1 MAYKF
6 IKWFEELSKED
17 VPLVGG
23 KGANLG
29 EMTKAGIPVPPGFC
43 VTAEAYKY
51 FVENVKVSKEDIKK
65 ILGEKANKGTIA
77 EVLAQAPDEPRI
89 LQEWIMDIISR
100 TNVDDS
106 KQLQENTEAIR
117 ELIKALDMP
126 PEIADEIKQAYK
138 ELSQRFGQEEVY
150 VAVRSSA
157 TAEDLPEASFAG
169 QQETYLDVLG
179 ADDVID
185 KVKKCWAS
193 LWTARAT
200 FYRAKQG
207 FDHSKVYLSAVVQK
221 MVNSE
226 KSGVM
231 FTANP
236 VTNNRNEIMINA
248 SWGLGEAVVSGAV
261 TPDEYIVEKGTWKIK
276 EKVIAKKEVMVVRN
290 PETGK
295 GTVMVK
301 VAEYLGPEWVEKQV
315 LTDEQI
321 IEVAKMGQRI
331 EEHYGWP
338 QDIEWAYDKDD
349 GKLYIVQSRPITTLK
364 EETAGEE
371 VEEVEEAEVILKG
384 LGASPGI
391 GAGRVVVIFDA
402 SEIDK
407 VKEGDVLVT
416 TMTNPDMVPAMKRA
430 AAIITDE
437 GGRTS
442 HAAIVSRELGIPC
455 VVGTK
460 EATKKLKTGMYVTVD
475 GARGLVYKGIVKS
488 LVKKKEEAKAEAG
501 AAGAVAA
508 APLVTGTLVK
518 VNVSMPEVAER
529 AAATGADGVG
539 LLRAEHMILSIGQH
553 PIKFIREGKEEELV
567 EKLAEGIEKVAAAFY
582 PRPVWYRTL
591 DAPTNE
597 FREMPGGED
606 EPEERNPMLGWRGIR
621 RGLDQPELLR
631 AEFKAIKKVVEKGYN
646 NIGVMLPLV
655 SHPEQ
660 IRKAKEIAREVGL
673 EPHKDVAWGVM
684 IEVPAAAII
693 IEDLIREGIDFISFG
708 TNDLTQYT
716 LAIDRDN
723 ERVAK
728 LYDETHPA
736 VLKLIKHVIKVCK
749 RYGVETSIC
758 GQAGSDPKMAR
769 ILVRLGIDSISANP
783 DAVQLI
789 RQVVAQEER
798 KLMLE
803 AARRQ
808 LFEEEEEEDLF

>member
-6 IKWFEELSKED
+6 IKWFEELRKED

-29 EMTKAGIPVPPGFC
+29 EMTNAGIPVPPGFC

-51 FVENVKVSKEDIKK
+51 FVENVRVED
-65 ILGEKANKGTIA
+65 GRT
-77 EVLAQAPDEPRI
+77 
-89 LQEWIMDIISR
+89 LQEWIMDLISK

-106 KQLQENTEAIR
+106 KQLQENTAKIR
-117 ELIKALDMP
+117 EKIISMEMP
-126 PEIADEIKQAYK
+126 EEIAKEIEQAYK
-138 ELSQRFGQEEVY
+138 ELSQRFGKDEVY

-179 ADDVID
+179 VDDVKD
-185 KVKKCWAS
+185 KVKRCWAS

-207 FDHSKVYLSAVVQK
+207 FDHSRVYLSAVVQK

-226 KSGVM
+226 TSGVM

-236 VTNNRNEIMINA
+236 VTNDRNEIMINA

-276 EKVIAKKEVMVVRN
+276 EKVIAKKEIMIIRN

-295 GTVMVK
+295 GTVKVP
-301 VAEYLGPEWVEKQV
+301 VAEYLGSEYVEKQA

-321 IEVAKMGQRI
+321 IEVAKIGAKI

-349 GKLYIVQSRPITTLK
+349 GKLYIVQSRPVTTLK
-364 EETAGEE
+364 EEVKT
-371 VEEVEEAEVILKG
+371 EEAEMTEEMKVLLKG
-384 LGASPGI
+384 LGASPGV
-391 GAGRVVVIFDA
+391 GAGKVVVIFDA

-430 AAIITDE
+430 SAIVTDE
-437 GGRTS
+437 GGRTC

-460 EATKKLKTGMYVTVD
+460 EATKKLKDGMLITVD
-475 GARGLVYKGIVKS
+475 GTRGVVYEGIVKS
-488 LVKKKEEAKAEAG
+488 LVKKEEEEKAEGKVVVAG
-501 AAGAVAA
+501 A
-508 APLVTGTLVK
+508 PLITATEIK

-539 LLRAEHMILSIGQH
+539 LLRAEHMILGIGAH
-553 PIKFIREGKEEELV
+553 PVKFIREGKEEELI
-567 EKLAEGIEKVAAAFY
+567 EKLVEGIRTVVEAFY
-582 PRPVWYRTL
+582 PRRVWYRTL

-597 FREMPGGED
+597 FRELPGGEE

-631 AEFKAIKKVVEKGYN
+631 AEFKAIKRLVDEGYD

-660 IRKAKEIAREVGL
+660 VRRAKEIALEVGL
-673 EPHKDVAWGVM
+673 VPHKDVEWGVM
-684 IEVPAAAII
+684 IETPASALI
-693 IEDLIREGIDFISFG
+693 IEELIKEGIDFISFG

-723 ERVAK
+723 EQVSK

-736 VLKLIKHVIKVCK
+736 VLKLIKHVIEVCK
-749 RYGVETSIC
+749 KHGVETSIC

-769 ILVRLGIDSISANP
+769 LLVRLGIDSLSANP
-783 DAVQLI
+783 DAVELI
-789 RQVVAQEER
+789 RKTVAQEEQ
-798 KLMLE
+798 KIFLE
-803 AARRQ
+803 AARKR
-808 LFEEEEEEDLF
+808 LFEERELEF

>member
-6 IKWFEELSKED
+6 IKWFEELRKED

-29 EMTKAGIPVPPGFC
+29 EMTNAGIPVPPGFC

-51 FVENVKVSKEDIKK
+51 FVENVRVED
-65 ILGEKANKGTIA
+65 GRT
-77 EVLAQAPDEPRI
+77 
-89 LQEWIMDIISR
+89 LQEWIMDLISK

-106 KQLQENTEAIR
+106 KQLQENTAKIR
-117 ELIKALDMP
+117 EKIISMEMP
-126 PEIADEIKQAYK
+126 EEIAKEIEQAYK
-138 ELSQRFGQEEVY
+138 ELSQRFGKDEVY

-179 ADDVID
+179 VDDVKD
-185 KVKKCWAS
+185 KVKRCWAS

-207 FDHSKVYLSAVVQK
+207 FDHSRVYLSAVVQK

-226 KSGVM
+226 TSGVM

-236 VTNNRNEIMINA
+236 VTNDRNEIMINA

-276 EKVIAKKEVMVVRN
+276 EKVIAKKEIMIIRN

-295 GTVMVK
+295 GTVKVP
-301 VAEYLGPEWVEKQV
+301 VAEYLGPEYVEKQA

-321 IEVAKMGQRI
+321 IEVAKIGAKI

-349 GKLYIVQSRPITTLK
+349 GKLYIVQSRPVTTLK
-364 EETAGEE
+364 EEVKT
-371 VEEVEEAEVILKG
+371 EEAEMTEEMKVLLKG
-384 LGASPGI
+384 LGASPGV
-391 GAGRVVVIFDA
+391 GAGKVVIIFEA

-430 AAIITDE
+430 SAIVTDE
-437 GGRTS
+437 GGRTC

-460 EATKKLKTGMYVTVD
+460 EATKKLKDGMLITVD
-475 GARGLVYKGIVKS
+475 GTRGVVYEGIVKS
-488 LVKKKEEAKAEAG
+488 LVKKEEEEKAEGKVVVAG
-501 AAGAVAA
+501 A
-508 APLVTGTLVK
+508 PLITATEIK

-539 LLRAEHMILSIGQH
+539 LLRAEHMILGIGAH

-567 EKLAEGIEKVAAAFY
+567 DRLVEGIRTVVEAFY
-582 PRPVWYRTL
+582 PRRVWYRTL

-597 FREMPGGED
+597 FRELPGGEE

-631 AEFKAIKKVVEKGYN
+631 AEFKAIKRLVDEGYD

-660 IRKAKEIAREVGL
+660 VRRAKEIALEVGL
-673 EPHKDVAWGVM
+673 VPHRDVEWGVM
-684 IEVPAAAII
+684 IETPASALI
-693 IEDLIREGIDFISFG
+693 IEDLIKEGIDFISFG

-723 ERVAK
+723 EQVSK

-736 VLKLIKHVIKVCK
+736 VLKLIKHVIEVCK
-749 RYGVETSIC
+749 KHGVETSIC

-769 ILVRLGIDSISANP
+769 LLVRLGIDSLSANP
-783 DAVQLI
+783 DAVELI
-789 RQVVAQEER
+789 RKTVAQEEQ
-798 KLMLE
+798 KILLE
-803 AARRQ
+803 AAKKK
-808 LFEEEEEEDLF
+808 LSEERELEF

>member
-1 MAYKF
+1 MSEYRF
-6 IKWFEELSKED
+6 IKWFEELSKKD

-29 EMTKAGIPVPPGFC
+29 ELTNAGIPVPPGFC

-51 FVENVKVSKEDIKK
+51 FVENVKVED
-65 ILGEKANKGTIA
+65 GRT
-77 EVLAQAPDEPRI
+77 
-89 LQEWIMDIISR
+89 LQEWIMDIISK

-106 KQLQENTEAIR
+106 KQLQENTAKIR
-117 ELIKALDMP
+117 QKIIELPML
-126 PEIADEIKQAYK
+126 PEIAEEIERAYK
-138 ELSQRFGQEEVY
+138 ELSARFNKDAVY

-169 QQETYLDVLG
+169 QQETYLDVYG
-179 ADDVID
+179 VEDVID

-236 VTNNRNEIMINA
+236 VTNDRNEIMINA
-248 SWGLGEAVVSGAV
+248 SWGLGEAVVSGSV

-276 EKVIAKKEVMVVRN
+276 EKFIAKKEVMVVRN

-295 GTVMVK
+295 GTVYVK

-321 IEVAKMGQRI
+321 VEVAKMGAKI

-364 EETAGEE
+364 EAKSEE
-371 VEEVEEAEVILKG
+371 KAEVTEEAEVILKG

-430 AAIITDE
+430 SAIITDE

-442 HAAIVSRELGIPC
+442 HAAIVSRELGIPA

-460 EATKKLKTGMYVTVD
+460 VATKVLKTGDYVTVD
-475 GARGLVYKGIVKS
+475 GTRGVVYKGIVKS
-488 LVKKKEEAKAEAG
+488 LVEKKEEEKAAGGQVVVAG
-501 AAGAVAA
+501 A
-508 APLVTGTLVK
+508 PLITATKVK

-553 PIKFIREGKEEELV
+553 PVKFIKEGKEEELV
-567 EKLAEGIEKVAAAFY
+567 EKLAEGIRTVAAAFY

-597 FREMPGGED
+597 FKEMPGGED
-606 EPEERNPMLGWRGIR
+606 EPDERNPMLGWRGIR
-621 RGLDQPELLR
+621 RSLDQPELLR
-631 AEFKAIKKVVEKGYN
+631 AEFKAIKKVVEEGYD

-655 SHPEQ
+655 GHPEQ
-660 IRKAKEIAREVGL
+660 IRKAKEIARSVGL
-673 EPHKDVAWGVM
+673 EPHKDVEWGIM
-684 IEVPAAAII
+684 IEVPAAALI
-693 IEDLIREGIDFISFG
+693 IEDLIKEGLDFVSFG

-723 ERVAK
+723 DRIAY
-728 LYDETHPA
+728 LYDEKHPA
-736 VLKLIKHVIKVCK
+736 VLKLIKHVIKVAK
-749 RYGVETSIC
+749 KYGVETSIC

-783 DAVQLI
+783 DAVELI
-789 RQVVAQEER
+789 RKTVAQEEQ
-798 KLMLE
+798 KLILE
-803 AARRQ
+803 AARKR
-808 LFEEEEEEDLF
+808 LFEDEDELDF

>member
-1 MAYKF
+1 MSEYRF
-6 IKWFEELSKED
+6 IKWFEELSKKD

-29 EMTKAGIPVPPGFC
+29 ELTNAGIPVPPGFC

-51 FVENVKVSKEDIKK
+51 FVENVKVED
-65 ILGEKANKGTIA
+65 GRT
-77 EVLAQAPDEPRI
+77 
-89 LQEWIMDIISR
+89 LQEWIMDIISK

-106 KQLQENTEAIR
+106 KQLQENTAKIR
-117 ELIKALDMP
+117 EKIIQMP
-126 PEIADEIKQAYK
+126 MPEEIAKEIEDAYK
-138 ELSQRFGQEEVY
+138 KLSQRFGKEAVY

-169 QQETYLDVLG
+169 QQETYLDVYG
-179 ADDVID
+179 VDDVID

-236 VTNNRNEIMINA
+236 VTNDRNEIMINA
-248 SWGLGEAVVSGAV
+248 SWGLGEAVVSGSV

-276 EKVIAKKEVMVVRN
+276 EKFIAKKEVMVVRN

-295 GTVMVK
+295 GTVYVK
-301 VAEYLGPEWVEKQV
+301 VAEYLGPEYVEKQV

-321 IEVAKMGQRI
+321 VEVAKLGAKI

-364 EETAGEE
+364 EEKSEE
-371 VEEVEEAEVILKG
+371 AQEVTEEAEVILKG

-430 AAIITDE
+430 SAIITDE

-442 HAAIVSRELGIPC
+442 HAAIVSRELGIPA

-460 EATKKLKTGMYVTVD
+460 VATKVLKTGDYVTVD
-475 GARGLVYKGIVKS
+475 GTRGVVYKGIVKS
-488 LVKKKEEAKAEAG
+488 LVEKKEEKAEGGQVVVAG
-501 AAGAVAA
+501 
-508 APLVTGTLVK
+508 APLVTATKVK

-553 PIKFIREGKEEELV
+553 PVKFIKEGKEEELV
-567 EKLAEGIEKVAAAFY
+567 EKLAEGIRTVAAAFY

-597 FREMPGGED
+597 FKEMPGGED
-606 EPEERNPMLGWRGIR
+606 EPDERNPMLGWRGIR
-621 RGLDQPELLR
+621 RSLDQPELLK
-631 AEFKAIKKVVEKGYN
+631 AEFKAIKKVVEEGYD

-655 SHPEQ
+655 ANPDQ
-660 IRKAKEIAREVGL
+660 IRKAKEIARSVGL
-673 EPHKDVAWGVM
+673 EPHKDVEWGIMV
-684 IEVPAAAII
+684 EVPAAALI
-693 IEDLIREGIDFISFG
+693 IEDLIKEGLDFVSFG

-723 ERVAK
+723 DRIAY
-728 LYDETHPA
+728 LYDEKHPA
-736 VLKLIKHVIKVCK
+736 VLKLIKHVIKVAK
-749 RYGVETSIC
+749 KYGVETSIC
-758 GQAGSDPKMAR
+758 GQAGSDPKMAK

-783 DAVQLI
+783 DAVELI
-789 RQVVAQEER
+789 RKTVAQEEQ
-798 KLMLE
+798 KLILE
-803 AARRQ
+803 AARKR
-808 LFEEEEEEDLF
+808 LFEDEDELDF

>member
-1 MAYKF
+1 MSEYKF
-6 IKWFEELSKED
+6 IRWFEELGKED

-29 EMTKAGIPVPPGFC
+29 EMTNAGIPVPPGFC

-51 FVENVKVSKEDIKK
+51 FVENVKVEEGK
-65 ILGEKANKGTIA
+65 T
-77 EVLAQAPDEPRI
+77 
-89 LQEWIMDIISR
+89 LQEWIMDIIAQ

-106 KQLQENTEAIR
+106 KQLQENTAKIR
-117 ELIKALDMP
+117 QKIIELPML
-126 PEIADEIKQAYK
+126 PEIAEEIERAYK
-138 ELSQRFGQEEVY
+138 ELSQRFGKEAVY

-169 QQETYLDVLG
+169 QQETYLDVYG
-179 ADDVID
+179 VDDVID
-185 KVKKCWAS
+185 KVKRCWAS

-248 SWGLGEAVVSGAV
+248 SWGLGEAVVSGSV

-276 EKVIAKKEVMVVRN
+276 EKFIAKKEVMVVRN

-295 GTVMVK
+295 GTVYVK

-321 IEVAKMGQRI
+321 IEVAKIGAKI

-338 QDIEWAYDKDD
+338 QDIEWAYDADD

-364 EETAGEE
+364 EETTAAEAAE
-371 VEEVEEAEVILKG
+371 TEEAEVILKG

-430 AAIITDE
+430 SAIVTDE

-442 HAAIVSRELGIPC
+442 HAAIVSRELGIPA

-460 EATKKLKTGMYVTVD
+460 EATKKLKTGDYVTVD
-475 GARGLVYKGIVKS
+475 GTRGVVYKGIVKS
-488 LVKKKEEAKAEAG
+488 LVEKEEEEKAEAKVVV
-501 AAGAVAA
+501 AGGQI
-508 APLVTGTLVK
+508 VTGTMVK

-553 PIKFIREGKEEELV
+553 PVKFIKEGKEEELV
-567 EKLAEGIEKVAAAFY
+567 EKLAEGIRTVAAAFY

-597 FREMPGGED
+597 FKEMPGGED
-606 EPEERNPMLGWRGIR
+606 EPDERNPMLGWRGIR
-621 RGLDQPELLR
+621 RSLDQPELLK
-631 AEFKAIKKVVEKGYN
+631 AEFKAIKKVVEEGYD

-655 SHPEQ
+655 GHPEQ

-673 EPHKDVAWGVM
+673 EPHKDVEWGVM
-684 IEVPAAAII
+684 IEVPAAALI
-693 IEDLIREGIDFISFG
+693 IEDLIKEGIDFVSFG

-723 ERVAK
+723 DRIAY
-728 LYDETHPA
+728 LYDEKHPA
-736 VLKLIKHVIKVCK
+736 VLKLIENVIKTCK
-749 RYGVETSIC
+749 KYGVETSIC
-758 GQAGSDPKMAR
+758 GQAGSDPKMAKL
-769 ILVRLGIDSISANP
+769 LVRMGIDSISANP
-783 DAVQLI
+783 DAVELI
-789 RQVVAQEER
+789 RKTVAREEQ
-798 KLMLE
+798 KILLE
-803 AARRQ
+803 AARKLLRG
-808 LFEEEEEEDLF
+808 E

>member
-1 MAYKF
+1 MEYRF
-6 IKWFEELSKED
+6 IKWFEELRKED

-29 EMTKAGIPVPPGFC
+29 EMTSAGIPVPPGFC

-51 FVENVKVSKEDIKK
+51 FVENVKVED
-65 ILGEKANKGTIA
+65 GRT
-77 EVLAQAPDEPRI
+77 
-89 LQEWIMDIISR
+89 LQEWIMDVVSK

-106 KQLQENTEAIR
+106 KQLQENTAKIR
-117 ELIKALDMP
+117 EKIISMEMP
-126 PEIADEIKQAYK
+126 EEIAKEIEQAYK
-138 ELSQRFGQEEVY
+138 ELSQRFGKEEVY

-169 QQETYLDVLG
+169 QQETYLDVVG
-179 ADDVID
+179 VDDVKE

-226 KSGVM
+226 TSGVM

-236 VTNNRNEIMINA
+236 VTSDRSEIMINA
-248 SWGLGEAVVSGAV
+248 AWGLGEAVVSGAV
-261 TPDEYIVEKGTWKIK
+261 SPDEYIVEKGTWKIK
-276 EKVIAKKEVMVVRN
+276 EKFIAKKEIMIVRD

-295 GTVMVK
+295 GTVK
-301 VAEYLGPEWVEKQV
+301 VSTAEYLGPEYVEKQV

-321 IEVAKMGQRI
+321 IEVAQIGAKI

-349 GKLYIVQSRPITTLK
+349 GKLYIVQSRPVTTLK
-364 EETAGEE
+364 EEVKT
-371 VEEVEEAEVILKG
+371 EEAEMTEEMKVLLKG

-391 GAGRVVVIFDA
+391 GAGKVVIIFEAD
-402 SEIDK
+402 EIDK
-407 VKEGDVLVT
+407 VKEGDILVT

-430 AAIITDE
+430 AAIVTDE
-437 GGRTS
+437 GGRTC
-442 HAAIVSRELGIPC
+442 HAAIVSRELGIPA

-460 EATKKLKTGMYVTVD
+460 EATKVLKDGMMITVD
-475 GARGLVYKGIVKS
+475 GTRGVVYEGIVKS
-488 LVKKKEEAKAEAG
+488 LVKEKEEEK
-501 AAGAVAA
+501 AAGQVVVAG
-508 APLVTGTLVK
+508 APLVTATEVK

-539 LLRAEHMILSIGQH
+539 LLRAEHMILGIGAH
-553 PIKFIREGKEEELV
+553 PIKFINEGKEEELV
-567 EKLAEGIEKVAAAFY
+567 EKLVEGIRTVVEAFY
-582 PRPVWYRTL
+582 PRRVWYRTL

-597 FREMPGGED
+597 FRELPGGED

-621 RGLDQPELLR
+621 RGLDQPELLK
-631 AEFKAIKKVVEKGYN
+631 AEFKAIKRLVDEGYD

-655 SHPEQ
+655 SHVEQ
-660 IRKAKEIAREVGL
+660 VREAKRIAREVGL
-673 EPHKDVAWGVM
+673 EPHKDVEFGVM
-684 IEVPAAAII
+684 VETPASALI
-693 IEDLIREGIDFISFG
+693 IEDLCKEGIDFISFG

-723 ERVAK
+723 ERVFK

-736 VLKLIKHVIKVCK
+736 VVKLIKHVIKVCK
-749 RYGVETSIC
+749 KYGVETSIC
-758 GQAGSDPKMAR
+758 GQAASDPKMAK
-769 ILVRLGIDSISANP
+769 ILVRLGIDSLSANP
-783 DAVQLI
+783 DAVELI
-789 RQVVAQEER
+789 RKVVAREEQR
-798 KLMLE
+798 MMLE
-803 AARRQ
+803 AARKQ
-808 LFEEEEEEDLF
+808 IYKEEELEF

>member
-1 MAYKF
+1 MSEYKF
-6 IKWFEELSKED
+6 IKWFEELSKKD

-29 EMTKAGIPVPPGFC
+29 EMTNAGIPVPPGFC

-51 FVENVKVSKEDIKK
+51 FVENVKLEDGK
-65 ILGEKANKGTIA
+65 T
-77 EVLAQAPDEPRI
+77 
-89 LQEWIMDIISR
+89 LQEWIMEIIAQ

-106 KQLQENTEAIR
+106 KQLQENTAKIR
-117 ELIKALDMP
+117 QKIIELPMP
-126 PEIADEIKQAYK
+126 AEIAGEIERAYK
-138 ELSQRFGQEEVY
+138 ELSQRFNKDAVY

-169 QQETYLDVLG
+169 QQETYLDVYG
-179 ADDVID
+179 VDDVID

-221 MVNSE
+221 MVNS
-226 KSGVM
+226 KTSGVM

-248 SWGLGEAVVSGAV
+248 SWGLGEAVVSGSV
-261 TPDEYIVEKGTWKIK
+261 SPDEYIVEKGTWRIK
-276 EKVIAKKEVMVVRN
+276 EKYIAKKEVMVVRN

-295 GTVMVK
+295 GTIYVK
-301 VAEYLGPEWVEKQV
+301 VADYLGPEWVEKQV
-315 LTDEQI
+315 LTEEQI
-321 IEVAKMGQRI
+321 IEVAKIGARI

-338 QDIEWAYDKDD
+338 QDIEWAYDADD

-364 EETAGEE
+364 EAETAQEAA
-371 VEEVEEAEVILKG
+371 EVEEAEVILKG

-391 GAGRVVVIFDA
+391 GAGRVVVIFEAD
-402 SEIDK
+402 EIDK
-407 VKEGDVLVT
+407 VKEGDILVT

-430 AAIITDE
+430 AAIVTDE

-442 HAAIVSRELGIPC
+442 HAAIVSRELGIPA

-460 EATKKLKTGMYVTVD
+460 EATKKLKTGDYVTVD
-475 GARGLVYKGIVKS
+475 GTRGVVYKGIVKS
-488 LVKKKEEAKAEAG
+488 LVEKKEEEK
-501 AAGAVAA
+501 AAGGQVVVAG
-508 APLVTGTLVK
+508 APLVTATKVK

-539 LLRAEHMILSIGQH
+539 LLRAEHMILTIGKH
-553 PIKFIREGKEEELV
+553 PVKFIKEGKFDELV
-567 EKLAEGIEKVAAAFY
+567 EKLADGIRTVAAAFY

-597 FREMPGGED
+597 FKEMPGGED
-606 EPEERNPMLGWRGIR
+606 EPDERNPMLGWRGIR
-621 RGLDQPELLR
+621 RSLDQVELLK
-631 AEFKAIKKVVEKGYN
+631 AEFTAIKKVVEEGYD

-655 SHPEQ
+655 ANPEQ
-660 IRKAKEIAREVGL
+660 IRKAKEIARSVGL
-673 EPHKDVAWGVM
+673 EPHKDVEWGIMV
-684 IEVPAAAII
+684 EVPAAALI
-693 IEDLIREGIDFISFG
+693 IEDLIKEGLDFVSFG

-723 ERVAK
+723 DRIAY
-728 LYDETHPA
+728 LYDEKHPA
-736 VLKLIKHVIKVCK
+736 VLKLIENVIKVAK
-749 RYGVETSIC
+749 KYGVETSIC
-758 GQAGSDPKMAR
+758 GQAGSDPKMAK

-783 DAVQLI
+783 DAVELI
-789 RQVVAQEER
+789 RKTVAQEEQ
-798 KLMLE
+798 KLILE
-803 AARRQ
+803 AARKK
-808 LFEEEEEEDLF
+808 LFE

>member
-1 MAYKF
+1 MSEYRF
-6 IKWFEELSKED
+6 IKWFEELKKED

-29 EMTKAGIPVPPGFC
+29 EMTQLGIPVPPGFC

-51 FVENVKVSKEDIKK
+51 FVENVKVED
-65 ILGEKANKGTIA
+65 GRT
-77 EVLAQAPDEPRI
+77 
-89 LQEWIMDIISR
+89 LQEWIMDVVSR

-106 KQLQENTEAIR
+106 KELLENTAKIR
-117 ELIKALDMP
+117 EKIISMDMP
-126 PEIADEIKQAYK
+126 KEIAAEILEAYHQ
-138 ELSQRFGQEEVY
+138 LSQRFNKDAVY

-157 TAEDLPEASFAG
+157 TAEDLPDASFAG
-169 QQETYLDVLG
+169 QQETYLDVYG
-179 ADDVID
+179 DEDVL
-185 KVKKCWAS
+185 KNVQKCWAS

-207 FDHSKVYLSAVVQK
+207 FDHRRVYLSAVVQK
-221 MVNSE
+221 MVNS
-226 KSGVM
+226 KTSGVM

-236 VTNNRNEIMINA
+236 VTNDRSEIMINA
-248 SWGLGEAVVSGAV
+248 AWGLGEAVVSGAV
-261 TPDEYIVEKGTWKIK
+261 SPDEYIVKKGTWEIK
-276 EKVIAKKEVMVVRN
+276 EKYIAKKEVMYVRN

-295 GTVMVK
+295 GTVLVK
-301 VAEYLGPEWVEKQV
+301 VADFLGPEWVEKQV
-315 LTDEQI
+315 LTEEQI
-321 IEVAKMGQRI
+321 IEVAKMGAKI

-338 QDIEWAYDKDD
+338 QDIEWAYDADD

-364 EETAGEE
+364 EEVKT
-371 VEEVEEAEVILKG
+371 EEAEMTEEMKVLLKG
-384 LGASPGI
+384 LGASPGV
-391 GAGRVVVIFDA
+391 GAGKVVILLDV

-430 AAIITDE
+430 SAIVTDE
-437 GGRTS
+437 GGRTC
-442 HAAIVSRELGIPC
+442 HAAIVGRELGIPT

-460 EATKKLKTGMYVTVD
+460 EATKVLKDGMLVTVD
-475 GARGLVYKGIVKS
+475 GTRGVVYEGIVKS
-488 LVKKKEEAKAEAG
+488 LVKKEEEEKAAGQVVVAG
-501 AAGAVAA
+501 A
-508 APLVTGTLVK
+508 PLITATEVK

-539 LLRAEHMILSIGQH
+539 LLRAEHMILGIGAH

-567 EKLAEGIEKVAAAFY
+567 NKLVEGIRKVVEAFY
-582 PRPVWYRTL
+582 PRRVWYRTL

-597 FREMPGGED
+597 FRELPGGEE

-621 RGLDQPELLR
+621 RGLDQPELLK
-631 AEFKAIKKVVEKGYN
+631 AEFKAIKRLVDEGYD

-660 IRKAKEIAREVGL
+660 IRKAKEIALSVGL
-673 EPHKDVAWGVM
+673 VPHKDVEWGVM
-684 IEVPAAAII
+684 VETPASAII
-693 IEDLIREGIDFISFG
+693 IEELIKEGIDFISFG

-723 ERVAK
+723 ERVFK

-736 VLKLIKHVIKVCK
+736 VLKLIRDVIQVCK
-749 RYGVETSIC
+749 KYGVETSIC

-769 ILVRLGIDSISANP
+769 KLVRMGIDSLSANP
-783 DAVQLI
+783 DAVELI
-789 RQVVAQEER
+789 RKVVYREEQR
-798 KLMLE
+798 MMLE
-803 AARRQ
+803 AARKA
-808 LFEEEEEEDLF
+808 LKE

>member
-1 MAYKF
+1 MSEYKF
-6 IKWFEELSKED
+6 IRWFEELGKED

-29 EMTKAGIPVPPGFC
+29 EMTNAGIPVPPGFC

-51 FVENVKVSKEDIKK
+51 FVENVKLED
-65 ILGEKANKGTIA
+65 GT
-77 EVLAQAPDEPRI
+77 VLQD
-89 LQEWIMDIISR
+89 WIMNIIAQ

-106 KQLQENTEAIR
+106 KQLQENTAKIR
-117 ELIKALDMP
+117 QKIIELPML
-126 PEIADEIKQAYK
+126 PEIAEEIERAYK
-138 ELSQRFGQEEVY
+138 ELSARFNKDAVY

-169 QQETYLDVLG
+169 QQETYLDVYG
-179 ADDVID
+179 VDDVID

-248 SWGLGEAVVSGAV
+248 SWGLGEAVVSGSV

-276 EKVIAKKEVMVVRN
+276 EKFIAKKEVMVVRN

-295 GTVMVK
+295 GTVYVK
-301 VAEYLGPEWVEKQV
+301 VADYLGPEWVEKQV
-315 LTDEQI
+315 LTEEQI
-321 IEVAKMGQRI
+321 VEVAKMGAKI

-364 EETAGEE
+364 EEAKAEE
-371 VEEVEEAEVILKG
+371 AAEVEEAEVILKG

-430 AAIITDE
+430 SAIITDE

-442 HAAIVSRELGIPC
+442 HAAIVSRELGIPA

-460 EATKKLKTGMYVTVD
+460 EATKKLKTGDYVTVD
-475 GARGLVYKGIVKS
+475 GTRGVVYKGIVKS
-488 LVKKKEEAKAEAG
+488 LVEKKEEEKAAGGQVVVAG
-501 AAGAVAA
+501 A
-508 APLVTGTLVK
+508 PLITATKVK

-553 PIKFIREGKEEELV
+553 PIKFIKDGKFDELV
-567 EKLAEGIEKVAAAFY
+567 EKLADGIRTVAAAFY

-597 FREMPGGED
+597 FKEMPGGED
-606 EPEERNPMLGWRGIR
+606 EPDERNPMLGWRGIR
-621 RGLDQPELLR
+621 RGLDQPELLK
-631 AEFKAIKKVVEKGYN
+631 AEFTAIKKVVEEGYD

-655 SHPEQ
+655 GHPEQ
-660 IRKAKEIAREVGL
+660 IRKAKEIARSVGL
-673 EPHKDVAWGVM
+673 EPHKDVEWGIM
-684 IEVPAAAII
+684 IEVPAAALI
-693 IEDLIREGIDFISFG
+693 IEDLIKEGLDFVSFG

-723 ERVAK
+723 DRIAY
-728 LYDETHPA
+728 LYDEKHPA
-736 VLKLIKHVIKVCK
+736 VLKLIENVIKVAK
-749 RYGVETSIC
+749 KYGVETSIC
-758 GQAGSDPKMAR
+758 GQAGSDPKMAK

-783 DAVQLI
+783 DAVELI
-789 RQVVAQEER
+789 RKTVAQEEQ
-798 KLMLE
+798 KIILE
-803 AARRQ
+803 AARKR
-808 LFEEEEEEDLF
+808 LFE

>member
-1 MAYKF
+1 MSEYKF
-6 IKWFEELSKED
+6 IKWFEELGKKD
-17 VPLVGG
+17 VALVGG

-29 EMTKAGIPVPPGFC
+29 ELNNAGIPVPPGFC
-43 VTAEAYKY
+43 VTAKAYKY
-51 FVENVKVSKEDIKK
+51 FVENIRVED
-65 ILGEKANKGTIA
+65 GRT
-77 EVLAQAPDEPRI
+77 
-89 LQEWIMDIISR
+89 LQEWIMDIIAQ

-106 KQLQENTEAIR
+106 KQLQENTAKIR
-117 ELIKALDMP
+117 EKIISMEMP
-126 PEIADEIKQAYK
+126 EDIAKEIVDAYK
-138 ELSQRFGQEEVY
+138 KLSQRFNKDAVY

-169 QQETYLDVLG
+169 QQETYLDVHG
-179 ADDVID
+179 EDDVLE
-185 KVKKCWAS
+185 KVKRCWAS

-226 KSGVM
+226 TSGVM

-236 VTNNRNEIMINA
+236 VTNDRSEIMINA
-248 SWGLGEAVVSGAV
+248 AWGLGEAVVSGAV
-261 TPDEYIVEKGTWKIK
+261 SPDEYIVEKGTWKIK
-276 EKVIAKKEVMVVRN
+276 EKYIAKKEIMIVRN

-295 GTVMVK
+295 GTVTVK
-301 VAEYLGPEWVEKQV
+301 TAEYLGPEYVEKQV

-321 IEVAKMGQRI
+321 LEVAKIGARI

-364 EETAGEE
+364 EEVKTEDAEMTEE
-371 VEEVEEAEVILKG
+371 MKVLLKG

-391 GAGRVVVIFDA
+391 GAGKVVVIFDA
-402 SEIDK
+402 SDVDK

-430 AAIITDE
+430 SAIVTDE
-437 GGRTS
+437 GGRTC
-442 HAAIVSRELGIPC
+442 HAAIVSRELGIPA

-460 EATKKLKTGMYVTVD
+460 DATKVLKDGMLVTVD
-475 GARGLVYKGIVKS
+475 GTRGVVYEGIVKS
-488 LVKKKEEAKAEAG
+488 LVKDEEEK
-501 AAGAVAA
+501 AAGSQVVVTG
-508 APLVTGTLVK
+508 APLITATEVK

-539 LLRAEHMILSIGQH
+539 LLRAEHMILGIGAH
-553 PIKFIREGKEEELV
+553 PIKFIKEGREEELV
-567 EKLAEGIEKVAAAFY
+567 EKLVEGIRKVVEAFY
-582 PRPVWYRTL
+582 PRRVWYRTL

-597 FREMPGGED
+597 FRELPGGED

-621 RGLDQPELLR
+621 RGLDQPELLK
-631 AEFKAIKKVVEKGYN
+631 AEFKAIKRLVDEGYD

-660 IRKAKEIAREVGL
+660 IRKAKEIAMEVGL
-673 EPHKDVAWGVM
+673 IPHKDVEWGVM
-684 IEVPAAAII
+684 IETPASALI
-693 IEDLIREGIDFISFG
+693 IEDLIKEGLDFVSFG

-723 ERVAK
+723 ERVFK
-728 LYDETHPA
+728 LYDEKHPA
-736 VLKLIKHVIKVCK
+736 VLKLIENVIKVCK
-749 RYGVETSIC
+749 KYGVETSIC
-758 GQAGSDPKMAR
+758 GQAGSDPKMVTL
-769 ILVRLGIDSISANP
+769 LVRMGIDSVSANP
-783 DAVQLI
+783 DAVELV
-789 RQVVAQEER
+789 RKTVAREEQ

-803 AARRQ
+803 AARKR
-808 LFEEEEEEDLF
+808 LFE

>member
-1 MAYKF
+1 MSEYRF
-6 IKWFEELSKED
+6 IKWFEELSKKD

-29 EMTKAGIPVPPGFC
+29 ELTRAGIPVPPGFC

-51 FVENVKVSKEDIKK
+51 FVENVRVED
-65 ILGEKANKGTIA
+65 GRT
-77 EVLAQAPDEPRI
+77 
-89 LQEWIMDIISR
+89 LQEWIMDIISK

-106 KQLQENTEAIR
+106 KQLQENTAKIR
-117 ELIKALDMP
+117 EKIISLPMP
-126 PEIADEIKQAYK
+126 EEIASEIEDAYK
-138 ELSQRFGQEEVY
+138 KLSQRFGKEAVY

-169 QQETYLDVLG
+169 QQETYLDVYG
-179 ADDVID
+179 VEDVID

-236 VTNNRNEIMINA
+236 VTNDRNEIMINA

-261 TPDEYIVEKGTWKIK
+261 TPDEYIVEKGTWRIK
-276 EKVIAKKEVMVVRN
+276 EKFIAKKEVMVVRN

-295 GTVMVK
+295 GTVLVK
-301 VAEYLGPEWVEKQV
+301 VADYLGPEYVEKQV
-315 LTDEQI
+315 LTDDQI
-321 IEVAKMGQRI
+321 IEVAKMGARI

-364 EETAGEE
+364 EEKSEE
-371 VEEVEEAEVILKG
+371 GVEMTEEAEVILKG

-430 AAIITDE
+430 SAIITDE

-442 HAAIVSRELGIPC
+442 HAAIVSRELGIPA

-460 EATKKLKTGMYVTVD
+460 EATKKLKTGDYVTVD
-475 GARGLVYKGIVKS
+475 GTRGVVYKGIVKS
-488 LVKKKEEAKAEAG
+488 LVEKKKEEKAEGKVVVAG
-501 AAGAVAA
+501 
-508 APLVTGTLVK
+508 APLVTATKVK

-553 PIKFIREGKEEELV
+553 PVKFIKEGKEEELV
-567 EKLAEGIEKVAAAFY
+567 EKLAEGIRTVAAAFY

-597 FREMPGGED
+597 FKEMPGGED
-606 EPEERNPMLGWRGIR
+606 EPDERNPMLGWRGIR
-621 RGLDQPELLR
+621 RSLDQPELLK
-631 AEFKAIKKVVEKGYN
+631 AEFKAIKKVVEEGYD

-655 SHPEQ
+655 ANPDQ
-660 IRKAKEIAREVGL
+660 IRRAKEIARSVGL
-673 EPHKDVAWGVM
+673 EPHKDVEWGIMV
-684 IEVPAAAII
+684 EVPAAALI
-693 IEDLIREGIDFISFG
+693 IEDLIEEGLDFVSFG

-723 ERVAK
+723 DRIAH
-728 LYDETHPA
+728 LYDEKHPA
-736 VLKLIKHVIKVCK
+736 VLKLIKYVIDIAKK
-749 RYGVETSIC
+749 YGVETSIC
-758 GQAGSDPKMAR
+758 GQAGSDPKMAK

-783 DAVQLI
+783 DAVELI
-789 RQVVAQEER
+789 RKTVAQEEQ
-798 KLMLE
+798 KILLE
-803 AARRQ
+803 AARKR
-808 LFEEEEEEDLF
+808 LFEEDEL

>member
-1 MAYKF
+1 MEYKF
-6 IKWFEELSKED
+6 IKWFEELRKED

-29 EMTKAGIPVPPGFC
+29 EMTSAGIPVPPGFC

-51 FVENVKVSKEDIKK
+51 FVENVKVED
-65 ILGEKANKGTIA
+65 GRT
-77 EVLAQAPDEPRI
+77 
-89 LQEWIMDIISR
+89 LQEWIMDVISK

-106 KQLQENTEAIR
+106 KQLQENTAKIR
-117 ELIKALDMP
+117 EKIISMEMP
-126 PEIADEIKQAYK
+126 EEIASEIEQAYK
-138 ELSQRFGQEEVY
+138 KLSQRFNMEEVY

-179 ADDVID
+179 VDDVKE

-226 KSGVM
+226 TSGVM

-236 VTNNRNEIMINA
+236 VTNDRSEIMINA
-248 SWGLGEAVVSGAV
+248 AWGLGEAVVSGAV
-261 TPDEYIVEKGTWKIK
+261 SPDEYIVEKGTWKIK
-276 EKVIAKKEVMVVRN
+276 EKFVAKKEIMIVRN
-290 PETGK
+290 PETGR
-295 GTVMVK
+295 GTVK
-301 VAEYLGPEWVEKQV
+301 VSTAEFLGPEYVEKQV

-321 IEVAKMGQRI
+321 IEAAQIGARI

-349 GKLYIVQSRPITTLK
+349 GKLYIVQSRPVTTLK
-364 EETAGEE
+364 EGVKT
-371 VEEVEEAEVILKG
+371 EEAEMTEEMKVLLKG

-391 GAGRVVVIFDA
+391 GAGKVVIIFEAD
-402 SEIDK
+402 EIDK
-407 VKEGDVLVT
+407 VKEGDILVT

-430 AAIITDE
+430 AAIVTDE
-437 GGRTS
+437 GGRTC
-442 HAAIVSRELGIPC
+442 HAAIVSRELGIPA

-460 EATKKLKTGMYVTVD
+460 EATKVLKDGMMITVD
-475 GARGLVYKGIVKS
+475 GTRGVVYEGIVKS
-488 LVKKKEEAKAEAG
+488 LVKEKEEEK
-501 AAGAVAA
+501 AAGQVVVAG
-508 APLVTGTLVK
+508 APLVTATEVK
-518 VNVSMPEVAER
+518 ANVSMPEVAER

-539 LLRAEHMILSIGQH
+539 LLRAEHMILGVGAH
-553 PIKFIREGKEEELV
+553 PVKFIKEGREEELIERLV
-567 EKLAEGIEKVAAAFY
+567 EGIRTVATAFY
-582 PRPVWYRTL
+582 PRRVWYRTL

-597 FREMPGGED
+597 FRELPGGED
-606 EPEERNPMLGWRGIR
+606 EPDERNPMLGWRGIR
-621 RGLDQPELLR
+621 RGLDQPELLKT
-631 AEFKAIKKVVEKGYN
+631 EFKAIKRLVDEGYDN
-646 NIGVMLPLV
+646 LGVMLPLV
-655 SHPEQ
+655 SHVEQ
-660 IRKAKEIAREVGL
+660 LREAKRLAREVGL
-673 EPHKDVAWGVM
+673 EPHKDVEFGVM
-684 IEVPAAAII
+684 VETPSSALI
-693 IEDLIREGIDFISFG
+693 IEDLCKEGLDFISFG

-723 ERVAK
+723 ERVFK

-749 RYGVETSIC
+749 KYGVETSIC
-758 GQAGSDPKMAR
+758 GQAASDPKMAK
-769 ILVRLGIDSISANP
+769 ILVRLGIDSLSANP

-789 RQVVAQEER
+789 KQVVAREEQR
-798 KLMLE
+798 IMLE
-803 AARRQ
+803 NARRQ
-808 LFEEEEEEDLF
+808 LYKDEELEF

>member
-1 MAYKF
+1 MSEYRF
-6 IKWFEELSKED
+6 IRWFEELSKKD

-29 EMTKAGIPVPPGFC
+29 ELTNAGIPVPPGFC

-51 FVENVKVSKEDIKK
+51 FVENVKVED
-65 ILGEKANKGTIA
+65 GRT
-77 EVLAQAPDEPRI
+77 
-89 LQEWIMDIISR
+89 LQEWIMDIISK

-106 KQLQENTEAIR
+106 KQLQENTAKIR
-117 ELIKALDMP
+117 EKIIQMP
-126 PEIADEIKQAYK
+126 MPEEIAKEIEDAYK
-138 ELSQRFGQEEVY
+138 KLSQRFGKDAVY

-169 QQETYLDVLG
+169 QQETYLDVYG
-179 ADDVID
+179 VDDVID

-236 VTNNRNEIMINA
+236 VTNDRNEIMINA
-248 SWGLGEAVVSGAV
+248 SWGLGEAVVSGSV

-276 EKVIAKKEVMVVRN
+276 EKFIAKKEVMVVRN

-295 GTVMVK
+295 GTVYVK

-321 IEVAKMGQRI
+321 VEVAKLGAKI

-364 EETAGEE
+364 EAKSEE
-371 VEEVEEAEVILKG
+371 GAEVTEEAEVILKG

-430 AAIITDE
+430 SAIITDE

-442 HAAIVSRELGIPC
+442 HAAIVSRELGIPA

-460 EATKKLKTGMYVTVD
+460 EATKKLKTGDYVTVD
-475 GARGLVYKGIVKS
+475 GTRGVVYKGIVKS
-488 LVKKKEEAKAEAG
+488 LVEKKEEEK
-501 AAGAVAA
+501 AAGGQVVVAG
-508 APLVTGTLVK
+508 APLVTATKVK

-553 PIKFIREGKEEELV
+553 PVKFIKEGKEEELV
-567 EKLAEGIEKVAAAFY
+567 EKLAEGIRTVAAAFY

-597 FREMPGGED
+597 FKEMPGGED
-606 EPEERNPMLGWRGIR
+606 EPDERNPMLGWRGIR
-621 RGLDQPELLR
+621 RSLDQVELLK
-631 AEFKAIKKVVEKGYN
+631 AEFKAIKKVVEEGYD

-655 SHPEQ
+655 ANPEQ
-660 IRKAKEIAREVGL
+660 IRKAKEIARSVGL
-673 EPHKDVAWGVM
+673 EPHKDVEWGIMV
-684 IEVPAAAII
+684 EVPAAALI
-693 IEDLIREGIDFISFG
+693 IEDLIKEGLDFVSFG

-723 ERVAK
+723 DRIAY
-728 LYDETHPA
+728 LYDEKHPA
-736 VLKLIKHVIKVCK
+736 VLKLIKHVIKVAK
-749 RYGVETSIC
+749 KYGVETSIC

-783 DAVQLI
+783 DAVELI
-789 RQVVAQEER
+789 RKTVAQEEQ
-798 KLMLE
+798 KLILE
-803 AARRQ
+803 AARKR
-808 LFEEEEEEDLF
+808 LFEDEDELDF

>member
-1 MAYKF
+1 MEYKF
-6 IKWFEELSKED
+6 IKWFEELRKED

-29 EMTKAGIPVPPGFC
+29 EMTSAGIPVPPGFC

-51 FVENVKVSKEDIKK
+51 FVENVKVED
-65 ILGEKANKGTIA
+65 GRT
-77 EVLAQAPDEPRI
+77 
-89 LQEWIMDIISR
+89 LQEWIMDVISK

-106 KQLQENTEAIR
+106 KQLQENTAKIR
-117 ELIKALDMP
+117 EKIISMEMP
-126 PEIADEIKQAYK
+126 EEIASEIEQAYK
-138 ELSQRFGQEEVY
+138 KLSQRFNMEEVY

-179 ADDVID
+179 VDDVKE

-226 KSGVM
+226 TSGVM

-236 VTNNRNEIMINA
+236 VTNDRSEIMINA
-248 SWGLGEAVVSGAV
+248 AWGLGEAVVSGAV
-261 TPDEYIVEKGTWKIK
+261 SPDEYIVEKGTWKIK
-276 EKVIAKKEVMVVRN
+276 EKFVAKKEIMIVRN
-290 PETGK
+290 PETGR
-295 GTVMVK
+295 GTVK
-301 VAEYLGPEWVEKQV
+301 VSTAEFLGPEYVEKQV

-321 IEVAKMGQRI
+321 IEAAQIGARI

-349 GKLYIVQSRPITTLK
+349 GKLYIVQSRPVTTLK
-364 EETAGEE
+364 EEVKT
-371 VEEVEEAEVILKG
+371 EEAEMTEEMKVLLKG

-391 GAGRVVVIFDA
+391 GAGKVVIIFEAD
-402 SEIDK
+402 EIDK
-407 VKEGDVLVT
+407 VKEGDILVT

-430 AAIITDE
+430 AAIVTDE
-437 GGRTS
+437 GGRTC
-442 HAAIVSRELGIPC
+442 HAAIVSRELGIPA

-460 EATKKLKTGMYVTVD
+460 EATKVLKDGMMITVD
-475 GARGLVYKGIVKS
+475 GTRGVVYEGIVKS
-488 LVKKKEEAKAEAG
+488 LVKEKEEEK
-501 AAGAVAA
+501 AAGQVVVAG
-508 APLVTGTLVK
+508 APLVTATEVK
-518 VNVSMPEVAER
+518 ANVSMPEVAER

-539 LLRAEHMILSIGQH
+539 LLRAEHMILGIGTH
-553 PIKFIREGKEEELV
+553 PVKFIKEGREEELIERLV
-567 EKLAEGIEKVAAAFY
+567 EGIRTVATAFY
-582 PRPVWYRTL
+582 PRRVWYRTL

-597 FREMPGGED
+597 FRELPGGED
-606 EPEERNPMLGWRGIR
+606 EPDERNPMLGWRGIR
-621 RGLDQPELLR
+621 RGLDQPELLKT
-631 AEFKAIKKVVEKGYN
+631 EFKAIKRLVDEGYDN
-646 NIGVMLPLV
+646 LGVMLPLV
-655 SHPEQ
+655 SHVEQ
-660 IRKAKEIAREVGL
+660 LREAKRLAREVGL
-673 EPHKDVAWGVM
+673 DPHKDVEFGVM
-684 IEVPAAAII
+684 VETPSSALI
-693 IEDLIREGIDFISFG
+693 IEDLCKEGLDFISFG

-723 ERVAK
+723 ERVFK

-749 RYGVETSIC
+749 KYGVETSIC
-758 GQAGSDPKMAR
+758 GQAASDPKMAK
-769 ILVRLGIDSISANP
+769 ILVRLGIDSLSANP

-789 RQVVAQEER
+789 KQVVAREEQR
-798 KLMLE
+798 IMLE
-803 AARRQ
+803 NARRQ
-808 LFEEEEEEDLF
+808 LYKDEEIEF

>member
-1 MAYKF
+1 MSEYRF
-6 IKWFEELSKED
+6 IRWFEELGKED

-29 EMTKAGIPVPPGFC
+29 ELTNAGIPVPPGFC

-51 FVENVKVSKEDIKK
+51 FVNNVKVSKEQIKE
-65 ILGEKANKGTIA
+65 LMGEKAETGVLA
-77 EVLAQAPDEPRI
+77 EVLAAAPEEPRP
-89 LQEWIMDIISR
+89 LQDWIMDIVSR

-106 KQLQENTEAIR
+106 RELLDNTALIR
-117 ELIKALDMP
+117 ELIDSMP
-126 PEIADEIKQAYK
+126 MPEEIKTEVLDAYHK
-138 ELSQRFGQEEVY
+138 LCQRFNKNPEKGEFIY

-169 QQETYLDVLG
+169 QQETYLDVYG
-179 ADDVID
+179 DDDLLENVR
-185 KVKKCWAS
+185 KCWAS

-207 FDHSKVYLSAVVQK
+207 FDHRKVYLSAVVQK

-226 KSGVM
+226 TSGVM

-236 VTNNRNEIMINA
+236 VTNDRNEIMINGA
-248 SWGLGEAVVSGAV
+248 WGLGEAVVSGAV

-276 EKVIAKKEVMVVRN
+276 EKYIAKKEVMYVRN

-295 GTVMVK
+295 GTVLVK
-301 VAEYLGPEWVEKQV
+301 VADYLGPEYVEKQV

-321 IEVAKMGQRI
+321 IEVAKMGAKI
-331 EEHYGWP
+331 EEHYQYP

-364 EETAGEE
+364 ETKT
-371 VEEVEEAEVILKG
+371 EEAEEVTEEMEVILRG

-391 GAGRVVVIFDA
+391 GAGRVVIIFDA
-402 SEIDK
+402 REIDK

-430 AAIITDE
+430 SAIVTDE
-437 GGRTS
+437 GGRTC
-442 HAAIVSRELGIPC
+442 HAAIVGRELGIPT

-460 EATKKLKTGMYVTVD
+460 EATKKLKDGMLITVD
-475 GARGLVYKGIVKS
+475 GTRGVVYKGIVKS
-488 LVKKKEEAKAEAG
+488 LVKEEKEK
-501 AAGAVAA
+501 AAGGQVVVTG
-508 APLVTGTLVK
+508 APLITATEVK

-539 LLRAEHMILSIGQH
+539 LLRAEHMILSIGAH
-553 PIKFIREGKEEELV
+553 PVKFIKEGREEELV
-567 EKLAEGIEKVAAAFY
+567 EVLANGIRKVAEAFY
-582 PRPVWYRTL
+582 PRRVWYRTL

-597 FREMPGGED
+597 FRELPGGED
-606 EPEERNPMLGWRGIR
+606 EPIERNPMLGWRGIR

-631 AEFKAIKKVVEKGYN
+631 AEFKAIKKLVDEGYDN
-646 NIGVMLPLV
+646 LGVMLPLV

-660 IRKAKEIAREVGL
+660 IRKAKEIALSVGL
-673 EPHKDVAWGVM
+673 VPHKDVEWGVM
-684 IEVPAAAII
+684 VETPASAII
-693 IEDLIREGIDFISFG
+693 IEELIKEGLDFISFG

-723 ERVAK
+723 DRIAY
-728 LYDETHPA
+728 LYDEKHPA
-736 VLKLIKHVIKVCK
+736 VLKLIESVIKTCK
-749 RYGVETSIC
+749 KYGVETSIC

-769 ILVRLGIDSISANP
+769 LLVRMGIDSISANP
-783 DAVQLI
+783 DAVELI
-789 RQVVAQEER
+789 RKTVAQEEQ
-798 KLMLE
+798 KILLE
-803 AARRQ
+803 AARKR
-808 LFEEEEEEDLF
+808 LFE

>member
-1 MAYKF
+1 MSEYKF
-6 IKWFEELSKED
+6 IRWFEDLRKTD

-29 EMTKAGIPVPPGFC
+29 EMTNAGIPVPPGFC

-51 FVENVKVSKEDIKK
+51 FVENVKLED
-65 ILGEKANKGTIA
+65 GT
-77 EVLAQAPDEPRI
+77 VLQD
-89 LQEWIMDIISR
+89 WIMNIIAQ

-106 KQLQENTEAIR
+106 KQLQENTAKIR
-117 ELIKALDMP
+117 QKIIELPML
-126 PEIADEIKQAYK
+126 PEIAKEIEDAYK
-138 ELSQRFGQEEVY
+138 KLSQRFNKDAVY

-169 QQETYLDVLG
+169 QQETYLDVYG
-179 ADDVID
+179 VDDVID

-248 SWGLGEAVVSGAV
+248 SWGLGEAVVSGSV

-276 EKVIAKKEVMVVRN
+276 EKFIAKKEVMVVRN
-290 PETGK
+290 PETNK
-295 GTVMVK
+295 GTVYVK
-301 VAEYLGPEWVEKQV
+301 VADYLGPEWVEKQV
-315 LTDEQI
+315 LTEEQI
-321 IEVAKMGQRI
+321 VEVAKIGAKI

-364 EETAGEE
+364 EAESAATEAAET
-371 VEEVEEAEVILKG
+371 EEAEVILKG

-391 GAGRVVVIFDA
+391 GAGKVVVIFDA

-430 AAIITDE
+430 SAIVTDE

-442 HAAIVSRELGIPC
+442 HAAIVSRELGIPA

-460 EATKKLKTGMYVTVD
+460 EATKVLKTGDYVTVD
-475 GARGLVYKGIVKS
+475 GTRGVVYKGIVKS
-488 LVKKKEEAKAEAG
+488 LVEKKEEEKAAGGQVVVAG
-501 AAGAVAA
+501 A
-508 APLVTGTLVK
+508 PLITATKVK

-553 PIKFIREGKEEELV
+553 PIKFIKDGKFDELV
-567 EKLAEGIEKVAAAFY
+567 EKLADGIRTVASAFY

-597 FREMPGGED
+597 FKEMPGGED
-606 EPEERNPMLGWRGIR
+606 EPDERNPMLGWRGIR
-621 RGLDQPELLR
+621 RGLDQQELLK
-631 AEFKAIKKVVEKGYN
+631 AEFTAIKKVVEEGYD

-655 SHPEQ
+655 GHPEQ
-660 IRKAKEIAREVGL
+660 IRKAKEIARSVGL
-673 EPHKDVAWGVM
+673 EPHKDVEWGIM
-684 IEVPAAAII
+684 IEVPAAALI
-693 IEDLIREGIDFISFG
+693 IEDLIKEGLDFVSFG

-723 ERVAK
+723 DRIAY
-728 LYDETHPA
+728 LYDEKHPA
-736 VLKLIKHVIKVCK
+736 VLKLIENVIKVCK
-749 RYGVETSIC
+749 KYGVETSIC

-783 DAVQLI
+783 DAVELI
-789 RQVVAQEER
+789 KKTVAQEEQ
-798 KLMLE
+798 KLILE
-803 AARRQ
+803 AARKR
-808 LFEEEEEEDLF
+808 LFE

>member
-6 IKWFEELSKED
+6 IKWFEELRKED

-29 EMTKAGIPVPPGFC
+29 EMTSAGIPVPPGFC

-51 FVENVKVSKEDIKK
+51 FVENVKVED
-65 ILGEKANKGTIA
+65 GRT
-77 EVLAQAPDEPRI
+77 
-89 LQEWIMDIISR
+89 LQEWIMDVISK

-106 KQLQENTEAIR
+106 KQLQENTAKIR
-117 ELIKALDMP
+117 EKIISMEMP
-126 PEIADEIKQAYK
+126 EEIASEIEQAYK
-138 ELSQRFGQEEVY
+138 KLSQRFNMEEVY

-179 ADDVID
+179 VDDVKE

-226 KSGVM
+226 TSGVM

-236 VTNNRNEIMINA
+236 VTNDRSEIMINA
-248 SWGLGEAVVSGAV
+248 AWGLGEAVVSGAV
-261 TPDEYIVEKGTWKIK
+261 SPDEYIVEKGTWKIK
-276 EKVIAKKEVMVVRN
+276 EKFVAKKEIMIVRN
-290 PETGK
+290 PETGR
-295 GTVMVK
+295 GTVK
-301 VAEYLGPEWVEKQV
+301 VSTAEFLGPEYVEKQV

-321 IEVAKMGQRI
+321 IEAAQIGARI

-349 GKLYIVQSRPITTLK
+349 GKLYIVQSRPVTTLK
-364 EETAGEE
+364 EGVKT
-371 VEEVEEAEVILKG
+371 EEAEMTEEMKVLLKG

-391 GAGRVVVIFDA
+391 GAGKVVIIFEAD
-402 SEIDK
+402 EIDK
-407 VKEGDVLVT
+407 VKEGDILVT

-430 AAIITDE
+430 AAIVTDE
-437 GGRTS
+437 GGRTC
-442 HAAIVSRELGIPC
+442 HAAIVSRELGIPA

-460 EATKKLKTGMYVTVD
+460 EATKVLKDGMMITVD
-475 GARGLVYKGIVKS
+475 GTRGVVYEGIVKS
-488 LVKKKEEAKAEAG
+488 LVKEKEEEK
-501 AAGAVAA
+501 AAGQVVVAG
-508 APLVTGTLVK
+508 APLVTATEVK
-518 VNVSMPEVAER
+518 ANVSMPEVAER

-539 LLRAEHMILSIGQH
+539 LLRAEHMILGVGAH
-553 PIKFIREGKEEELV
+553 PVKFIKEGREEELIERLV
-567 EKLAEGIEKVAAAFY
+567 EGIRTVATAFY
-582 PRPVWYRTL
+582 PRRVWYRTL

-597 FREMPGGED
+597 FRELPGGED
-606 EPEERNPMLGWRGIR
+606 EPDERNPMLGWRGIR
-621 RGLDQPELLR
+621 RGLDQPELLKT
-631 AEFKAIKKVVEKGYN
+631 EFKAIKRLVDEGYDN
-646 NIGVMLPLV
+646 LGVMLPLV
-655 SHPEQ
+655 SHVEQ
-660 IRKAKEIAREVGL
+660 LREAKRLAREVGL
-673 EPHKDVAWGVM
+673 EPHKDVEFGVM
-684 IEVPAAAII
+684 VETPSSALI
-693 IEDLIREGIDFISFG
+693 IEDLCKEGLDFISFG

-723 ERVAK
+723 ERVFK

-749 RYGVETSIC
+749 KYGVETSIC
-758 GQAGSDPKMAR
+758 GQAASDPKMAK
-769 ILVRLGIDSISANP
+769 ILVRLGIDSLSANP

-789 RQVVAQEER
+789 KQVVAREEQR
-798 KLMLE
+798 IMLE
-803 AARRQ
+803 NARRQ
-808 LFEEEEEEDLF
+808 LYKDEELEF